1 MHSMMSSGEY
11 ILTTSLAHQRC
22 ESHSG
27 TTSSQLMT
35 DCLIGTE
42 RAIDSGPSIEHT
54 NQQAMTTSLCAW
66 LVCRHD
72 AALPISLPIPVGFL
86 TA

>member
-1 MHSMMSSGEY
+1 MRGMMGSGAY
-11 ILTTSLAHQRC
+11 ILTTSFVHQRWW
-22 ESHSG
+22 SRPG
-27 TTSSQLMT
+27 IAASQVLA